1 MARTKQIDTAL
12 VRELKLYATNTSD
25 IYFKRVIPLLENYT
39 RKYVRGSF
47 DKAKAVKGYQT
58 VVVED
63 AIRRYRKAYGLG
75 PVGSAEKKA
84 IAEELYDF
92 YEDIMKEMFKK
103 AKKLKK

>member
-1 MARTKQIDTAL
+1 MPAKRLDTIL
-12 VRELKLYATNTSD
+12 VRELKIYATNTSE
-25 IYFKRVIPLLENYT
+25 IYFNKVIPLLENYT
-39 RKYVRGSF
+39 RKYVRGTF
-47 DKAKAVKGYQT
+47 DKAKAVQGFKT

-84 IAEELYDF
+84 IAEELYDY